1 MPKRRSP
8 FQGDKLLQ
16 EHITRNLQ
24 LPYIPVTAFSQ
35 TDLFFSLNLSRI
47 QIPKGTSLTKCNHK
61 HGRMRPHCLTLPK
74 RAHIDWNWPIS
85 REKYLNIDWSVKMP
99 LHWLIMRIVGS

>member
-1 MPKRRSP
+1 MNMPKRRSP

-35 TDLFFSLNLSRI
+35 TDLFLIEFIWNSDPQRNL
-47 QIPKGTSLTKCNHK
+47 
-61 HGRMRPHCLTLPK
+61 
-74 RAHIDWNWPIS
+74 IDQLQSQARTNVDMS
-85 REKYLNIDWSVKMP
+85 T
-99 LHWLIMRIVGS
+99 